1 MIFLL
6 NKRYGSIVTS
16 ITIMSKNGVTYGP
29 YGEKTFVNSES
40 KTIILEC
47 GVLGIEGYRDPHGR
61 DERDYQVSFAVVTSD
76 PPSQHLG
83 KLLRAIRFVSLYMCH
98 YKTHFSLHYD

>member
-1 MIFLL
+1 ML

-16 ITIMSKNGVTYGP
+16 FTIMSKNGEIYGP

-40 KTIILEC
+40 KTIILDC

-61 DERDYQVSFAVVTSD
+61 DERGYQVSFAVVTSD

-83 KLLRAIRFVSLYMCH
+83 KLFEVVRFVYYHLTSE
-98 YKTHFSLHYD
+98 